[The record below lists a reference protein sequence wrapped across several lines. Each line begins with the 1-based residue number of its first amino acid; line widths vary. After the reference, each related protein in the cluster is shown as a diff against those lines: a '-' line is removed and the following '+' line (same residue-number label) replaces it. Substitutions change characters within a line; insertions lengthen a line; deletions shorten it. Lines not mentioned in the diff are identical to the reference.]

1 MRIAVL
7 GATGMAGSA
16 IVAEAL
22 DRGHHVTALSRR
34 LRAVFDIDRLTT
46 RAVDVADTASLNP
59 VLAKA
64 DAVVLTIRLASGEE
78 SRLVPLTRG
87 VLDAAEQHGTRVLVV
102 GGAAPLRSRTIP
114 TDS

>member
-22 DRGHHVTALSRR
+22 DRGHHVTALSRHP
-34 LRAVFDIDRLTT
+34 RAVAGIDRWLPSHEAFWMPLNSTALVYSSSEVRHRCAP
-46 RAVDVADTASLNP
+46 RA
-59 VLAKA
+59 
-64 DAVVLTIRLASGEE
+64 
-78 SRLVPLTRG
+78 
-87 VLDAAEQHGTRVLVV
+87 
-102 GGAAPLRSRTIP
+102 IP